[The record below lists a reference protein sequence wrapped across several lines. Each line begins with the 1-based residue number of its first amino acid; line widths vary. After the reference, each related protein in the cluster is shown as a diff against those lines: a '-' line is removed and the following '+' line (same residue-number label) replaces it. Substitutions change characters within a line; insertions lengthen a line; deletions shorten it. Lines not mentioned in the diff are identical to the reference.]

1 MRFFVITLLS
11 SLFFLSDL
19 AAQGEPIVLQNPS
32 FEDMPRI
39 AKVPRGWYDCG
50 FPTESEPD
58 IQPSGSGTSAF
69 FDVTQP
75 AIDGQTYVGMV
86 VRDNDTWEMI
96 AQRLSRPLEGGKCYE
111 FSLSLSRS
119 EIYVSPSRV
128 TGQEVN
134 YTSPIKLRIWG
145 GNGYC
150 QKAELLEETPLIINT
165 RWLEYNF
172 KFEPSKNY
180 SYIVLEAFYKTPI
193 LFPYNGNVLVDN
205 ASPIFP
211 IPCDTEV
218 PEVPT
223 EIPVLAENTPET
235 PSTPTP
241 PPTQPKETPKQTT
254 PPVAEA
260 TPAPAKPKVLKD
272 LDRTRMREGETIRID
287 KLFFPPDKTAPT
299 EDSYEVLDEVY
310 TFLAVNKDMVV
321 EIGGHTNTT
330 PAHEYCDDLST
341 KRAKAVVDYLI
352 RKGIASSRL
361 QYKGYGKRKPLVYDK
376 NSKANRLKN
385 QRVEIK
391 VLSFNG

>member
-1 MRFFVITLLS
+1 MRFFVITILS
-11 SLFFLSDL
+11 SLFFTADL

-58 IQPSGSGTSAF
+58 IQPSGSGSSAF
-69 FDVTQP
+69 FNVVQP
-75 AIDGQTYVGMV
+75 AQDGQTYVGMV

-96 AQRLSRPLEGGKCYE
+96 AQRLTRPMEGGKCYE

-134 YTSPIKLRIWG
+134 YTSPVKLRIWG

-150 QKAELLEETPLIINT
+150 EKAELLAETPLIINT

-172 KFEPSKNY
+172 KFEPTKNY

-193 LFPYNGNVLVDN
+193 LFPYNGNVLMDN

-218 PEVPT
+218 PELPT
-223 EIPVLAENTPET
+223 EVPVLADNTPPTTLVTT
-235 PSTPTP
+235 PPATPKLKATPTQPNTPIAKTNPTP
-241 PPTQPKETPKQTT
+241 PKL
-254 PPVAEA
+254 
-260 TPAPAKPKVLKD
+260 KVLRD
-272 LDRTRMREGETIRID
+272 LDRMKEGETIRID
-287 KLFFPPDKTAPT
+287 KLFFLANKTDPT

-310 TFLAVNKDMVV
+310 DFLAINKDMIV

-330 PAHEYCDDLST
+330 PAHAYCDSLST
-341 KRAKAVVDYLI
+341 DRAKAVVGYLI

-361 QYKGYGKRKPLVYDK
+361 QYRGYGKRKPLVYDK

>member
-1 MRFFVITLLS
+1 MRFFVITILS
-11 SLFFLSDL
+11 SLFFMSDL
-19 AAQGEPIVLQNPS
+19 PAQGEPIVLQNPS
-32 FEDMPRI
+32 FEDMPRTG
-39 AKVPRGWYDCG
+39 KEPRGWYDCG
-50 FPTESEPD
+50 FPRESPPD
-58 IQPSGSGTSAF
+58 VQPSDTEVPF
-69 FDVTQP
+69 FSVDAKAQ
-75 AIDGQTYVGMV
+75 DGNTYMGMV
-86 VRDNDTWEMI
+86 VRDNDTWERV
-96 AQRLSRPLEGGKCYE
+96 AQRLSSPLESGQCYE

-119 EIYVSPSRV
+119 SLYESMSRTLDRV
-128 TGQEVN
+128 VN
-134 YTSPIKLRIWG
+134 YTTPVVVRIWG

-150 QKAELLEETPLIINT
+150 GRTELLASTPVIVNT
-165 RWLEYNF
+165 RWLIYNL
-172 KFEPSKNY
+172 KFEPTHNH
-180 SYIVLEAFYKTPI
+180 SYIMIEAYYKTPI

-211 IPCDTEV
+211 IPCDTEI

-223 EIPVLAENTPET
+223 EIPVLADNTPEI
-235 PSTPTP
+235 PNTPTP
-241 PPTQPKETPKQTT
+241 PPTQPKETPTQIN

-260 TPAPAKPKVLKD
+260 TPEPTKPKVLKD

-310 TFLAVNKDMVV
+310 TFLAINKDMVV